1 MSLIINGLSDK
12 ELTCEEYYVAYFDAL
27 GTKASLKK
35 DEKSTFSKLW
45 LVSNFIKTHRSKD
58 VIIRSFS
65 DNFLFA
71 VKINGDNPTES
82 LNSLFNVAAGFAVE
96 CLSVYELLVRGAIVK
111 GLLHIDSEIVLGES
125 LIRAYELESKVAIYP
140 RIVIDKDIL
149 ENIDS
154 ESLPT
159 RRFDK
164 PFFKD
169 SDSSI
174 CVNPLF
180 FFNEK
185 IREALKNRVA
195 SNIINSAVL
204 AHDNH
209 NESSF
214 LKVEWIKNYVNEF
227 YFQNH
232 GYKLITFNKKAF
244 NK

>member
-1 MSLIINGLSDK
+1 MIINGLPDK
-12 ELTCEEYYVAYFDAL
+12 ELACEEYYIAYFDVL

-71 VKINGDNPTES
+71 VKIDNNNPTES
-82 LNSLFNVAAGFAVE
+82 LNSLFNVAASFAVE
-96 CLSVYELLVRGAIVK
+96 CLSVYELLVRGAIAK

-125 LIRAYELESKVAIYP
+125 LIRAYEIESKVAIYP
-140 RIVIDKDIL
+140 RTIIDKNVL
-149 ENIDS
+149 ENIDI
-154 ESLPT
+154 ESMPT
-159 RRFDK
+159 RQFDK

-169 SDSSI
+169 SDSSV

-195 SNIINSAVL
+195 NNIINSAIL

-209 NESSF
+209 NESSIS
-214 LKVEWIKNYVNEF
+214 KVEWIKNYVNDF
-227 YFQNH
+227 YFQIH
-232 GYKLITFNKKAF
+232 GYKLITFDKNAFKK
-244 NK
+244 